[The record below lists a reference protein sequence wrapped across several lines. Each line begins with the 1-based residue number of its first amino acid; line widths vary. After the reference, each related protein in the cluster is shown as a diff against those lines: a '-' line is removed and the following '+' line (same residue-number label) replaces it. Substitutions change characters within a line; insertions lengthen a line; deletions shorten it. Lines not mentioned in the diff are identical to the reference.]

1 MVLRVPMG
9 DFRGITMER
18 YYGFIYLVS
27 LIIND
32 FRYIYN
38 GNSKVITQYYFKLRF
53 ILDMYLK

>member
-1 MVLRVPMG
+1 MG
-9 DFRGITMER
+9 DFPGITMER
-18 YYGFIYLVS
+18 YYGYIYLVS

-38 GNSKVITQYYFKLRF
+38 ENSKVITWYYFKLRF